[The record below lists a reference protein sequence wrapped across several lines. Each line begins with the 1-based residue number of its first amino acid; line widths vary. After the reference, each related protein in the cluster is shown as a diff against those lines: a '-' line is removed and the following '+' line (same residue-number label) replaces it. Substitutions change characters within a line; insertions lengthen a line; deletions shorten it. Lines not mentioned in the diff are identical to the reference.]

1 MYILNC
7 YEVIILNICNTNG
20 IIMKTK
26 LYTWFILLLGSSAI
40 SALIFFSNYY
50 SMVNNDKSS
59 LDDGLSLKNMN
70 ELNLLRYRDP
80 ATGKIPYHIR
90 QKEINFVSQLP
101 GALQNLKSDYDYL
114 LSANWTRRG
123 PINVGGRTRA
133 LAVDVRN
140 ENIILAGGVSGG
152 MWRSTDGGVSW
163 VKVTA
168 PDQMHSVS
176 CIIQDTRAGKQDT
189 WYYGTGEFYGNSA
202 NISGNGIFKS
212 TDNGLSWFPL
222 LSTVSKPS
230 VWESQYDYIWNIV
243 LDYTRNNDD
252 IIHVSTALGGIY
264 RTTNGGTSWESVL
277 GGFGNA
283 YSYYTDLAM
292 TSHAVYYATL
302 SQRTV
307 GDNNDSRVKGIYR
320 STDGMDWTDITP
332 TNFPGIYSRIVI
344 GIAPSDE
351 NQVYFLAAVTTG
363 SGKATL
369 NQVGDTLWNSLFKY
383 TYISGN
389 GAGGGGTWEDR
400 SQNLPMPSTRRGH
413 FNPQGSYNLVV
424 KVKPDNPDVVFI
436 GGTNLYRSNDAFAT
450 SNNTFWIGGYNS
462 TFTGTGYQVY
472 PNQHPDQHAIVF
484 MPSNSN
490 IMLSGSDGGVAKTM
504 NNMSDNVEWISLN
517 NGYYTTQ
524 FYTVA
529 IDHTS
534 SGDNKII
541 GGLQDNETLF
551 TNTDNANVDW
561 KSLTQGDGLN
571 CTIAD
576 GGSFIITSQNSF
588 YQPKIKIWKLKYDTE
603 GNVTVKT
610 RIDPIGAKDFIWF
623 SPFQL
628 DPHNNNLLY
637 LGGGKL
643 IWRNNDLSSIP
654 EVDTRDSTSIGWDS
668 LPQTRLLDSVAV
680 MTALQ
685 VSTNPAN
692 IVYYGTSNGKVF
704 KLTDANTGFP
714 TPIEITGSNFPRNAY
729 VSSFAVDEDDA
740 NKVIVSFSNYSVQSI
755 FYTTNGG
762 QNWVPI
768 SGNLEEFPGGGGS
781 GPAVNWIE
789 ILKVNGTNM
798 YYAGTSTGIYST
810 AYLDGE
816 FTVWQ
821 QEGATTIGNVVVDM
835 LDARHS
841 DALLAAATHG
851 AGVFTSTVTGLPS
864 VPSQPALVLPS
875 DNSKGIK
882 DAQVLKWNR
891 VDGASFYKIQI
902 ASDSTF
908 SDIFY
913 HRDGINMDSINVE
926 DLEQGKKT
934 YYWHISAKG
943 AGGPSQWSDTWT
955 FTTAIQAPNLL
966 YPETQSDSLPND
978 VTLQW
983 ENVEGATSYH
993 LILAENFLFSKIV
1006 LDTIGIIGNSY
1017 ELKNLKYGQRYY
1029 WKMSSID
1036 ENGEGIFNRSWNFTT
1051 AEYVGVDNE
1060 SYLSWLGQNYPNP
1073 FNTITSI
1080 SFEIKKRSDV
1090 RLEIFD
1096 YLGSKVKTI
1105 INARMDAGKYTYNID
1120 AAGMFT
1126 GKYYYRLK
1134 TGNKVETKSMLVNK

>member
-1 MYILNC
+1 MRIKFFTWLKL
-7 YEVIILNICNTNG
+7 II
-20 IIMKTK
+20 
-26 LYTWFILLLGSSAI
+26 GSSAV

-50 SMVNNDKSS
+50 SMMNNEKGTSG
-59 LDDGLSLKNMN
+59 DGLSLKNMN

-80 ATGKIPYHIR
+80 ATGKIPDHIR
-90 QKEINFVSQLP
+90 QKELNFVSNLP
-101 GALQNLKSDYDYL
+101 GELQNLKSDYDYL
-114 LSANWTRRG
+114 LSENWTRRG

-152 MWRSTDGGVSW
+152 MWRSTDGGISW
-163 VKVTA
+163 IKVTA

-176 CIIQDTRAGKQDT
+176 CIIQDTRQGKEDT

-202 NISGNGIFKS
+202 DISGNGIFKS
-212 TDNGLSWFPL
+212 TDNGQSWKPI
-222 LSTVSKPS
+222 LSTSSSPYP
-230 VWESQYDYIWNIV
+230 WQSQFDYIWNMV
-243 LDYTRNNDD
+243 LDYTRKNDD
-252 IIHVSTALGGIY
+252 IIHVATARGGIY
-264 RTTNGGTSWESVL
+264 RTTNGGITWESNL

-283 YSYYTDLAM
+283 YSDYADIAM
-292 TSHAVYYATL
+292 TSKRVYYAAL
-302 SQRTV
+302 SQKTY
-307 GDNNDSRVKGIYR
+307 GGNNNSRVMGIYR
-320 STDGMDWTDITP
+320 SVDGIDWDDITP
-332 TNFPGIYSRIVI
+332 SSFPRNYSRIVI

-351 NQVYFLAAVTTG
+351 NRVYFLAAVTTG

-369 NQVGDTLWNSLFKY
+369 NQTGDTLWNSFFKY

-389 GAGGGGTWEDR
+389 GAGIGGTWEDR
-400 SQNLPMPSTRRGH
+400 SQNLPMPSNRRGH
-413 FNPQGSYNLVV
+413 FNPQGSYNLLV

-436 GGTNLYRSNDAFAT
+436 GGTNLYRSNDGFNS
-450 SNNTFWIGGYNS
+450 SNNTSWIGGYNS
-462 TFTGTGYQVY
+462 TYTGTGYQVY

-490 IMLSGSDGGVAKTM
+490 IMLSGSDGGVAKTL
-504 NNMSDNVEWISLN
+504 NNMSDNVEWTSLN

-534 SGDNKII
+534 SGDKKII

-551 TNTDNANVDW
+551 TNTDNTNTGW

-571 CTIAD
+571 CAIAD

-588 YQPKIKIWKLKYDTE
+588 YQPKIKIWKLKYAPD

-610 RIDPIGAKDFIWF
+610 RIDPDGAKDLIWL

-628 DPHNNNLLY
+628 DPHNNNLMY

-654 EVDTRDSTSIGWDS
+654 EVDSRDSTSIGWDS
-668 LPQTRLLDSVAV
+668 LPQTRLPGTNDTI

-692 IVYYGTSNGKVF
+692 IVYYGTSNGRVF
-704 KLTDANTGFP
+704 KLIDANTGYP
-714 TPIEITGSNFPRNAY
+714 TPVEITGINFPRRAY
-729 VSSFAVDEDDA
+729 VSSIAVDEDDA
-740 NKVIVSFSNYSVQSI
+740 NKIIISFSNYNVQSV
-755 FYTTNGG
+755 FFSTNGG
-762 QNWVPI
+762 QSWTSI

-798 YYAGTSTGIYST
+798 YFAGTSTGIYST

-816 FTVWQ
+816 YTVWQ
-821 QEGATTIGNVVVDM
+821 QEGAATIGNVVVDM

-841 DALLAAATHG
+841 DGLIAAATHG
-851 AGVFTSTVTGLPS
+851 AGVFTNTVTNLPS
-864 VPSQPALVLPS
+864 VPSQPTLVSPS
-875 DNSKGIK
+875 DNSKGIT
-882 DAQVLKWNR
+882 DAKVLRWNK

-902 ASDSTF
+902 GTDPAFT
-908 SDIFY
+908 DIFFEK
-913 HRDGINMDSINVE
+913 DGINQDTFNVE
-926 DLEQGKKT
+926 NLEQGKIT
-934 YYWHISAKG
+934 YYWRISAKG
-943 AGGPSQWSDTWT
+943 AGGPSQWSDTWS
-955 FTTAIQAPNLL
+955 FTTAIQAPNLI
-966 YPETQSDSLPND
+966 YPENKTDSLAIN

-983 ENVEGATSYH
+983 ENVDGALTYH

-1006 LDTIGIIGNSY
+1006 LDTIGIIGNSF
-1017 ELKNLKYGQRYY
+1017 ELNNLKDGQRYY

-1036 ENGEGIFNRSWNFTT
+1036 ENGEGIFNRSWYFGTVP
-1051 AEYVGVDNE
+1051 YVGVDDD
-1060 SYLSWLGQNYPNP
+1060 SYLSRLGQNYPNP
-1073 FNTITSI
+1073 FNTITTI
-1080 SFEIKKRSDV
+1080 NFEIKKRTDV

-1105 INARMDAGKYTYNID
+1105 INSKMDAGKYTYNID
-1120 AAGMFT
+1120 ATGLNS